1 MQVRETPHA
10 QILAFPFHALGLLS
24 ITCLEVGGS
33 GSGSGSDQKRNGH
46 VQISLGSSKDRSI
59 PETIRV

>member
-24 ITCLEVGGS
+24 VTCLEVGGS
-33 GSGSGSDQKRNGH
+33 DQKRSGH
-46 VQISLGSSKDRSI
+46 VQITSGQVKIEASLKL
-59 PETIRV
+59 

>member
-33 GSGSGSDQKRNGH
+33 DQERNGH
-46 VQISLGSSKDRSI
+46 VQITLGQVKIEASLKL
-59 PETIRV
+59 